1 MGIEY
6 TKEGR
11 IAVFTINH
19 PETLNIMNMD
29 AVRAL
34 NQAMVE
40 FRDDPELLV
49 GIVTGSGEKVF
60 SAGAD
65 MKDTLLYMREHRDEP
80 DAFPPT
86 FWRGLDIWKPLIA
99 AINGVAMG
107 GGTEILLAC
116 DIRIAAENARIGLP
130 EVSIGLI
137 PGWGGTQ
144 RLPRVIPRAKAAEM
158 LLMGTPVDAQEAY
171 RIGLVNKVVPLD
183 QLMPTA
189 REWAETICRNGPLAV
204 RAAKEAMVRGPSMS
218 LKDGLKLEHA
228 LESKLLGSDDFMEG
242 ISAFKEKRKP
252 DFKEK

>member
-65 MKDTLLYMREHRDEP
+65 MKDTLLYMKEHRNEP
-80 DAFPPT
+80 HAFPPA

-144 RLPRVIPRAKAAEM
+144 RLPRMIPRAKAAEM
-158 LLMGTPVDAQEAY
+158 LLMGTPIDAQEAY

-204 RAAKEAMVRGPSMS
+204 RAAKEAMIRGPSMG

-228 LESKLLGSDDFMEG
+228 LDNELFGSEDFMEG
-242 ISAFKEKRKP
+242 ISAFLEKRKP
-252 DFKEK
+252 DFKER